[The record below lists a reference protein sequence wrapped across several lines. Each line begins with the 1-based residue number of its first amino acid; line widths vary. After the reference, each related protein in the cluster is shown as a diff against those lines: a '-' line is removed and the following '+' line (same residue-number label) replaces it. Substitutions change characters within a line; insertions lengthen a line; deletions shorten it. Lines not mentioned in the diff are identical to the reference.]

1 MLPASMEF
9 MVAFLKMLV
18 SIMFSIQSM
27 RKKVGKMRLVC
38 HDYMEDK
45 AGKYSE
51 FWNIIVHSIW
61 ISTEFDGLLL

>member
-1 MLPASMEF
+1 
-9 MVAFLKMLV
+9 
-18 SIMFSIQSM
+18 
-27 RKKVGKMRLVC
+27 MRLVC
-38 HDYMEDK
+38 HDYMEDT